1 MLPPGPGR
9 RRVVGGEPGGSSAA
23 MLPCA
28 SAGPEA
34 GDGSGLR
41 TPAPP
46 CGGLGWAARPAGMN
60 RASGQVGADVAG
72 EVNPRSRARPP
83 TGSSVGD
90 RRGPPS
96 RADMSA
102 RPNSLCKGATGPI
115 WRTKN
120 DGVQRP
126 LLAAAEE
133 ESRPRLA
140 GLPVQ
145 LSGAAFP
152 DPSGSGPPWRID
164 TTRAG
169 STSVHCRLRWRGA
182 SPRGSNGWSNDSRG
196 PTSAYGWAGT
206 NLLIERNT

>member
-1 MLPPGPGR
+1 MPPALWLVR
-9 RRVVGGEPGGSSAA
+9 RRPPWGFLSPWVFVLPLSFVRFGVGRSAFA
-23 MLPCA
+23 SPPLSASRCRGCLGAAVSVSLCA
-28 SAGPEA
+28 
-34 GDGSGLR
+34 R
-41 TPAPP
+41 KK
-46 CGGLGWAARPAGMN
+46 N
-60 RASGQVGADVAG
+60 KK
-72 EVNPRSRARPP
+72 

-182 SPRGSNGWSNDSRG
+182 SPRGSNGWSNYSRG
-196 PTSAYGWAGT
+196 PTSACSWAGT
-206 NLLIERNT
+206 NRLIQRDS